1 MPLTTF
7 AERMKQAR
15 TAAGMKQNE
24 LAKAVGVTPA
34 TISAYEKASTEGT
47 GKNPTLE
54 NAQKIAR
61 ILGVSLDWICGNGQ
75 STPDDVTDFSMQDYL
90 KSIAIVL
97 YEMSVETE
105 YKKEKKQ
112 AEIYIKNPEMAFFC
126 NQVQNLLAVYRNG
139 TLTTDMYNDCIKRL
153 ISGFTKE
160 HCFLFGNILKHGEA
174 VDAEEF
180 FMTILENDPHGTGA
194 GEYEVA
200 VSDYYDKFDSD
211 HYRDVTLLITQE
223 DLPKYKGQELT
234 SDDETNI

>member
-90 KSIAIVL
+90 KSVAIVL

-160 HCFLFGNILKHGEA
+160 RCFLFGNVLKHGEA
-174 VDAEEF
+174 VDAERS
-180 FMTILENDPHGTGA
+180 FMTILENVPHDIGA
-194 GEYEVA
+194 GECEVA
-200 VSDYYDKFDSD
+200 VSEYYDEFDSD

-223 DLPKYKGQELT
+223 DLQKYKGQELT
-234 SDDETNI
+234 SDDETDI